1 MTTHHTDEKKPAQ
14 GGRLQAQHLATAS
27 AGYAE
32 ADLDAQIAKVVF
44 GLDSAAVQAWPWG
57 VPPFST
63 ERNWAAAV
71 VGRMLAHEAAS
82 EFDAELERRALLW
95 GWKNDGGFK
104 SEVQH
109 LSTCKVRRCQAPPRT
124 ITNSSLKTAS
134 RLPA

>member
-1 MTTHHTDEKKPAQ
+1 MTTHHTDEKKPAL

-95 GWKNDGGFK
+95 GWKNDRK
-104 SEVQH
+104 NKNIPALILVLTPDEI
-109 LSTCKVRRCQAPPRT
+109 CKAALDAIQQFHCEE
-124 ITNSSLKTAS
+124 
-134 RLPA
+134 